1 MDGDWT
7 LGGPGRYR
15 FYIKRVTGP
24 CNICHIAPT
33 TPKPGHGMGSNHAE
47 PTNTVFGRPDDQG
60 DRKAAQRAMRRKAA
74 AARGRHSRPHTRPPS
89 SFRCNTRHHHI
100 TYDHTPHL
108 AASRRE
114 NSSTEGL
121 QQHPER
127 MTRACAVSIM
137 NACLHE
143 LVWMLR
149 ASSELA
155 WRLASTA
162 QQQWC
167 TGYEPGGCCCSHPSS
182 ARERLLSRRWFGTN
196 CSSARWRFETV
207 LGAIPR
213 QR

>member
-1 MDGDWT
+1 M
-7 LGGPGRYR
+7 GGNY
-15 FYIKRVTGP
+15 
-24 CNICHIAPT
+24 
-33 TPKPGHGMGSNHAE
+33 AE
-47 PTNTVFGRPDDQG
+47 PTAAVSGRPDDQG
-60 DRKAAQRAMRRKAA
+60 DHKAAQRAMRRKAA

-89 SFRCNTRHHHI
+89 SFRCNTRHDHI

-143 LVWMLR
+143 LVWVPG
-149 ASSELA
+149 ATSESE
-155 WRLASTA
+155 WRLASTM

-167 TGYEPGGCCCSHPSS
+167 TGYEPGDCCCSHPAS
-182 ARERLLSRRWFGTN
+182 ARERLLSRRWFCTT
-196 CSSARWRFETV
+196 CSSAR
-207 LGAIPR
+207 
-213 QR
+213 